1 MRVAMIVMAVAEMGV
16 TLSVLLLRSEGIA
29 ARVSRP
35 MRILV
40 HLELFYALGPASAAL
55 CALITQFDTS
65 PQGRKGKEKTVSI
78 TKLSFWGVRGSTAKV
93 EPNTWA

>member
-1 MRVAMIVMAVAEMGV
+1 MCVAMIVMAVAEMGV

-29 ARVSRP
+29 ARVSLP

-65 PQGRKGKEKTVSI
+65 RLDFVDAPRLHCQHKRAS
-78 TKLSFWGVRGSTAKV
+78 
-93 EPNTWA
+93 

>member
-1 MRVAMIVMAVAEMGV
+1 MRVAMIVVAVAEMGV
-16 TLSVLLLRSEGIA
+16 TLNVLLLRSEVIA

-65 PQGRKGKEKTVSI
+65 RPR
-78 TKLSFWGVRGSTAKV
+78 FR
-93 EPNTWA
+93 